1 MKKRWS
7 LFATI
12 MTLISAVVIFSLL
25 MTDILISNL
34 INDHTKNSLEEKA
47 LTIARIVAKTELV
60 QNALEGDE
68 EARNNIQSYTKDIQL
83 ENGVEFVVILDM
95 DGIRLTHPDV
105 QKIGKKFQGGDEVKP
120 MSGKEQTSVSKGTL
134 GKSMRAFT
142 PVYSEEGKQIG
153 VAAVGISLAKVNEVL
168 AEGKW
173 IIVYGSMLGLLA
185 GIIGA
190 YILARYIKRVMF
202 NMEPAAIAKLLQ
214 ERSAVINSVREGIIA
229 VDMEGNITL
238 VNQSAIDYLHK
249 TGLNANPI
257 GQPISSYI
265 PSKGLNRVL
274 ETGKAQLDEEQII
287 NGTTILVNR
296 VPVKVD
302 NKIVGAL
309 FTFRDKTEIKKLS
322 DQLSGVK
329 TYAEALRA
337 QSHEFMNRMQVII
350 GMLHMKNYDRLK
362 DYLDDIVD
370 QQSGDISAITS
381 NIKDPVIA
389 GLLLGKL
396 SYAREKGASLKI
408 SILTVIPE
416 LTAAASFEIITII
429 GNLLDNALDAVET
442 SSDKDIELKLIMTN
456 GMIDMIVKDTGKG
469 MTKEDEVHIFEK
481 GISSKGE
488 NRGFGLYLVSESLRK
503 LNGTIEVKSVLNI
516 GTTFKASI
524 PYMKEENRS

>member
-1 MKKRWS
+1 
-7 LFATI
+7 
-12 MTLISAVVIFSLL
+12 
-25 MTDILISNL
+25 
-34 INDHTKNSLEEKA
+34 
-47 LTIARIVAKTELV
+47 
-60 QNALEGDE
+60 
-68 EARNNIQSYTKDIQL
+68 
-83 ENGVEFVVILDM
+83 
-95 DGIRLTHPDV
+95 
-105 QKIGKKFQGGDEVKP
+105 
-120 MSGKEQTSVSKGTL
+120 
-134 GKSMRAFT
+134 
-142 PVYSEEGKQIG
+142 
-153 VAAVGISLAKVNEVL
+153 
-168 AEGKW
+168 
-173 IIVYGSMLGLLA
+173 
-185 GIIGA
+185 
-190 YILARYIKRVMF
+190 
-202 NMEPAAIAKLLQ
+202 
-214 ERSAVINSVREGIIA
+214 
-229 VDMEGNITL
+229 
-238 VNQSAIDYLHK
+238 
-249 TGLNANPI
+249 
-257 GQPISSYI
+257 
-265 PSKGLNRVL
+265 
-274 ETGKAQLDEEQII
+274 
-287 NGTTILVNR
+287 